1 MQRRFDTWDTCKNI
15 TSEISLLTMASLN
28 PRQLYIAC
36 AFVLSLAS
44 LAFPRPFLYADS
56 HPRRAAGSGIAPENL
71 QVASTVN
78 PIGIDRETPRF
89 SWELQATVPGAH
101 DLMQSSYRILVGAS
115 ARELAENRGSMWD
128 SGRVQSSQRLYV
140 TYGGRPLSSY
150 QSYYWKVQTWDQAGK
165 ASAWSAPAKWTM
177 AILRPEKWKA
187 CWIAAEPDGPL
198 QPQARENQGQ
208 YTVSAQPLPIF
219 RKEFRVTGPVKSA
232 IIVVSGLG
240 EYELRL
246 NGSNITDTILNPGWT
261 NYRKTALYNT
271 FDVTQR
277 LRSGT
282 NAFGVLLGN
291 GMYNVPGIHGR
302 YTKFI
307 GSFGQPKLI
316 LQMHIEYRDG
326 TKSILTSDSS
336 WRTASGPIT
345 FSSIYGGE
353 DFDARRVQNG
363 WDLPNFVTDERWH
376 PALEVAGP
384 DGSTDSPGSN
394 LSGLLIPP
402 MVIAE
407 RLTPVRVTQPRPG
420 VIVYDMIK
428 NSSGWPEIL
437 VRGRAGDHVRM
448 LPGELL
454 NSDGTVSQASAGAGA
469 DDPVLFNYTLA
480 GGEERWHPRF
490 TYYGFRYVQVE
501 TVPATAGG
509 PDPKVIS
516 LQTDVVHDDVAVDGH
531 FTSSVMLLNRIH
543 ALIDRAILSNLA
555 SVISD
560 CPTREKL
567 GWLEQTYLAGSSI
580 MDNYDVLELYRKIED
595 DMAEAQLANG
605 LVPAI
610 APEYVAFVDSGGNS
624 TNFRDTPE
632 WGSASILSPWE
643 AYRTYGNADI
653 LRDHYDSLVRYAGY
667 LRSKLKD
674 GMLSY
679 GLGDWFDIGPGR
691 PGEAQLTGKGLTA
704 TAIYYQDLRTLAAIA
719 SLLGK
724 EADATSFAKEA
735 ADIRESFNSHL
746 LHPDTATYD
755 RGSQTAQAMPLVLG
769 LVPEN
774 LRQAVL
780 ENLIKDIRAH
790 SNHVTAGDI
799 GFHYVVRALTD
810 NGRSDVVFD
819 MLSRNDSPSYG
830 YQLERGATT
839 LTEAWDAN
847 PGSSQNHFML
857 GHAEEWFYRGLA
869 GIDVDLSRPESS
881 QIAIHP
887 AFLATI
893 PAAQAEV
900 HTVLGTIESSWTRED
915 EKVTWRVVIP
925 VGSRAIVVLPHAA
938 AEVSMNGR
946 KPPQVSPAGEVS
958 LGSGSYEF
966 RFNLREPA
974 SVH

>member
-1 MQRRFDTWDTCKNI
+1 MT
-15 TSEISLLTMASLN
+15 SLN
-28 PRQLYIAC
+28 PRQLYIAH
-36 AFVLSLAS
+36 ALVLFLAS

-56 HPRRAAGSGIAPENL
+56 HGLMAVGGVAPENL

-78 PIGIDRETPRF
+78 PIGIDRETPRL
-89 SWELQATVPGAH
+89 SWELRATVPGAH
-101 DLMQSSYRILVGAS
+101 DLMQSSYRILVAS
-115 ARELAENRGSMWD
+115 SAEELATNRGSLWD
-128 SGRVQSSQRLYV
+128 SGRVQSGQRLYIA
-140 TYGGRPLSSY
+140 YGGQPLSSY
-150 QSYYWKVQTWDQAGK
+150 QSCYWKVRVWDQAGK

-177 AILRPEKWKA
+177 AILHPDEWKA
-187 CWIAAEPDGPL
+187 RWIAAEPDGPL

-208 YTVSAQPLPIF
+208 WADSAPPLPIF

-232 IIVVSGLG
+232 IVVVSGLG
-240 EYELRL
+240 EYELHL
-246 NGSNITDTILNPGWT
+246 NGGNVTETVLNPGWT
-261 NYRKTALYNT
+261 NYRKTVLYNT
-271 FDVTQR
+271 FDVTRR
-277 LRSGT
+277 LRPGT

-302 YTKFI
+302 YTKFV

-326 TKSILTSDSS
+326 TEALLTSDSS

-363 WDLPNFVTDERWH
+363 WDRPNFVTDADWR

-384 DGSTDSPGSN
+384 DAGLNVRPVLRDDE
-394 LSGLLIPP
+394 LSGHLIPP
-402 MVIAE
+402 IVIAE
-407 RLTPVRVTQPRPG
+407 RLAPLRVTRPRPG
-420 VIVYDMIK
+420 VIVYDMGK

-437 VRGRAGDHVRM
+437 VRGRAGDRVRM

-454 NSDGTVSQASAGAGA
+454 NPDGTVTQASAGAGP
-469 DDPVLFNYTLA
+469 DDPVLFDYTLA

-490 TYYGFRYVQVE
+490 AYYGFRYVQVE
-501 TVPATAGG
+501 TIPATAGG
-509 PDPKVIS
+509 PKPEVLS

-531 FTSSVMLLNRIH
+531 FTSGVTLLNQIH

-580 MDNYDVLELYRKIED
+580 MDNYGVLKLYEKVAD
-595 DMAEAQLANG
+595 DIAEAQLANG
-605 LVPAI
+605 FVPAI
-610 APEYVAFVDSGGNS
+610 APEYVAFVDANGNS
-624 TNFRDTPE
+624 TNFRDSPE
-632 WGSASILSPWE
+632 WGSASILSAWE
-643 AYRTYGNADI
+643 AYRFYGDVEI
-653 LRDHYDSLVRYAGY
+653 LKDHYDSMVRYAGY
-667 LRSKLKD
+667 LRSRLQD
-674 GMLSY
+674 GMLTY
-679 GLGDWFDIGPGR
+679 GLGDWYDIGPR
-691 PGEAQLTGKGLTA
+691 PPGEAQLTGKGLTA

-719 SLLGK
+719 SLLGN
-724 EADATSFAKEA
+724 EADAASFGKEA
-735 ADIRESFNSHL
+735 GDVRESFNSHL
-746 LHPDTATYD
+746 LHADTATYD

-790 SNHVTAGDI
+790 GDHVTAGDI

-810 NGRSDVVFD
+810 NGRSDVLFD
-819 MLSRNDSPSYG
+819 MLSRDDSPSYG

-869 GIDVDLSRPESS
+869 GIDVDLSRPESR
-881 QIAIHP
+881 QIAIRP
-887 AFLATI
+887 AFLAKV
-893 PAAQAEV
+893 PEVQAEV
-900 HTVLGTIESSWTRED
+900 HTVLGTVESSWTREGA
-915 EKVTWRVVIP
+915 KVVWRVGIP
-925 VGSRAIVVLPHAA
+925 VGITRDCGS
-938 AEVSMNGR
+938 
-946 KPPQVSPAGEVS
+946 SPGSDRSLHERGDATAGVARRRS
-958 LGSGSYEF
+958 LAWVRS
-966 RFNLREPA
+966 L
-974 SVH
+974 

>member
-1 MQRRFDTWDTCKNI
+1 
-15 TSEISLLTMASLN
+15 
-28 PRQLYIAC
+28 
-36 AFVLSLAS
+36 
-44 LAFPRPFLYADS
+44 
-56 HPRRAAGSGIAPENL
+56 
-71 QVASTVN
+71 
-78 PIGIDRETPRF
+78 
-89 SWELQATVPGAH
+89 
-101 DLMQSSYRILVGAS
+101 MQSSYRILVAS
-115 ARELAENRGSMWD
+115 SAEELAMNRGSLWD
-128 SGRVQSSQRLYV
+128 SGRVQSGQRLYIA
-140 TYGGRPLSSY
+140 YGGQPLSSY
-150 QSYYWKVQTWDQAGK
+150 QSCYWKVRVWDQAGK

-177 AILRPEKWKA
+177 AILHPDGWKA
-187 CWIAAEPDGPL
+187 RWIAAEPDGPL

-208 YTVSAQPLPIF
+208 WADSAPPLPIF

-232 IIVVSGLG
+232 IVVVSGLG
-240 EYELRL
+240 EYELHL
-246 NGSNITDTILNPGWT
+246 NGGNVTETVLNPGWT
-261 NYRKTALYNT
+261 NYRKTALFNT
-271 FDVTQR
+271 FDVTRR
-277 LRSGT
+277 LRPGT

-291 GMYNVPGIHGR
+291 GMYNVPGVHGR
-302 YTKFI
+302 YTKFV

-326 TKSILTSDSS
+326 TEALLTSDSS

-363 WDLPNFVTDERWH
+363 WDRPNFVTNADWR

-384 DGSTDSPGSN
+384 DAGLNVPAGSPGHE
-394 LSGLLIPP
+394 LSGHLIPSI
-402 MVIAE
+402 VIAE
-407 RLTPVRVTQPRPG
+407 RLAPLRVSRPRPG
-420 VIVYDMIK
+420 LIVYDMGK

-437 VRGRAGDHVRM
+437 VRGRAGDRVRM

-454 NSDGTVSQASAGAGA
+454 NPDGTVTQASAGAGPN
-469 DDPVLFNYTLA
+469 DPVLFDYTLA

-501 TVPATAGG
+501 TIPATAGG
-509 PDPKVIS
+509 PKPEVLS

-531 FTSSVMLLNRIH
+531 FTSSVTLLNQIH

-580 MDNYDVLELYRKIED
+580 MDNYGVLKLYEKVAD
-595 DMAEAQLANG
+595 DIAEAQLANG
-605 LVPAI
+605 FVPAI
-610 APEYVAFVDSGGNS
+610 APEYVAFVDANGNS
-624 TNFRDTPE
+624 TNFRDSPE

-643 AYRTYGNADI
+643 AYRFYGDAEI
-653 LRDHYDSLVRYAGY
+653 LKDHYDSMVRYAGY
-667 LRSKLKD
+667 LRSRLQD
-674 GMLSY
+674 GMLTY
-679 GLGDWFDIGPGR
+679 GLGDWYDIGPR
-691 PGEAQLTGKGLTA
+691 PPGEAQLTGKGLTA

-719 SLLGK
+719 SLLGN
-724 EADATSFAKEA
+724 EADAASFGKEA
-735 ADIRESFNSHL
+735 AEVRESFNSHL
-746 LHPDTATYD
+746 LHADTATYD

-790 SNHVTAGDI
+790 GNHVTAGDI

-810 NGRSDVVFD
+810 NGRSDVLFD
-819 MLSRNDSPSYG
+819 MLSRDDSPSYG

-869 GIDVDLSRPESS
+869 GIDVDLSRPESR
-881 QIAIHP
+881 QIAIRP
-887 AFLATI
+887 AFLAKV
-893 PAAQAEV
+893 PEAQAEV
-900 HTVLGTIESSWTRED
+900 HTVLGTVESSWTREGA
-915 EKVTWRVVIP
+915 KVVWRVRIP
-925 VGSRAIVVLPHAA
+925 VGSRAIVALPQAA
-938 AEVSMNGR
+938 AEVSMNGGT
-946 KPPQVSPAGEVS
+946 PPQASPAGEVS
-958 LGSGSYEF
+958 LGSGAYEF
-966 RFNLREPA
+966 RFHLRE
-974 SVH
+974 SQVR